1 MAQFPAATSS
11 ALAQKSPSERRAAAT
26 HGDRTQ
32 GPTLLRPPTA
42 LPCLAAGLRKEQSRP
57 LLSSQGRGVQAL
69 FTRTIDPCSV
79 LDLPTLKD
87 GAAPALGKA
96 FPFTVQEGGD
106 ELTLYDPSLH
116 NAT

>member
-1 MAQFPAATSS
+1 MRLEVSIAGLADPERFQHRRIKSQSMAQFPAATSS

-57 LLSSQGRGVQAL
+57 LL
-69 FTRTIDPCSV
+69 
-79 LDLPTLKD
+79 
-87 GAAPALGKA
+87 GAAKDEASRRSSLGQSIPAA
-96 FPFTVQEGGD
+96 SWTFPPLRTGQRQ
-106 ELTLYDPSLH
+106 P
-116 NAT
+116 